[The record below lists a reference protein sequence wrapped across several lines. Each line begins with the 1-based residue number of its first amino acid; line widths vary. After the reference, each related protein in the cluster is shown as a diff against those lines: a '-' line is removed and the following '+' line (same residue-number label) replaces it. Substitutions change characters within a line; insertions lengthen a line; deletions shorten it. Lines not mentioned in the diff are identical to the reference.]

1 MPRPWRR
8 CWLPALPARRLRPA
22 AYSVPAGPRRRARPP
37 LACAVPPTL
46 HRAHTIPPCALAPP
60 RCLLPLCRQPPWG
73 GKTRRAPGPACAH
86 HRTTRTPTTRYTRP
100 RFFDHDALHVPGL
113 DDDVRGLCGT
123 AITSDHQHSYDG
135 KAENT
140 GVDHYA
146 WIWDIMSIGRDF
158 RANSQI
164 QKIFK
169 KRHMLIT
176 YIRAK
181 KDATTTKKFDE
192 SAPRGDA
199 GVAGGTAARAMTL
212 AVSRQVLDR
221 DGTIFSDIFF

>member
-123 AITSDHQHSYDG
+123 AITSDHQH
-135 KAENT
+135 
-140 GVDHYA
+140 
-146 WIWDIMSIGRDF
+146 IRRQGRKYRRRPLRLDLGHHVHWAGF
-158 RANSQI
+158 PSKFANSKDL
-164 QKIFK
+164 QKT
-169 KRHMLIT
+169 T
-176 YIRAK
+176 YAHYIY
-181 KDATTTKKFDE
+181 
-192 SAPRGDA
+192 S
-199 GVAGGTAARAMTL
+199 
-212 AVSRQVLDR
+212 S
-221 DGTIFSDIFF
+221 